1 MLLKLF
7 SLNFQF
13 SNGLI
18 SFNDEHPLNIYEKL
32 VPFDTFQFSNGLISF
47 NDEHPLNISDTIK
60 GYHRRH
66 KELTDGLGSH
76 WAVG

>member
-18 SFNDEHPLNIYEKL
+18 SFKDEHSLNIPEKL

-47 NDEHPLNISDTIK
+47 NDEPLLNIYEK
-60 GYHRRH
+60 LVQYLVF
-66 KELTDGLGSH
+66 K
-76 WAVG
+76 